1 VLKRIIQVFMVVMG
15 STLGYR
21 FIPWIVLS
29 FHLQEFPGQAY
40 FGAVLGAILFLFGT
54 KWFVEYVIKWVYWGE
69 ETLFR
74 LPLPNILFGT
84 TGIII
89 GLAIAFLLYVPIS
102 RMPIPVIG
110 NLLPLFV
117 SILLGYYG
125 YRIVLRKREEI
136 MQFFSLERGKKLK
149 KIADKK
155 QEEYKILDPSV
166 ILDGRIADVCKTGF
180 LDGTIVIPEFVLA
193 ELQNIA
199 DSSDNLTRNRGR
211 KGLDILKEIQKDSN
225 MTVIISERNY
235 EDIQDMKSKLF
246 GLALEL
252 NAKLITNDLYVKKL
266 GESQGIQ
273 VVDINDVAHAVQP
286 VLLTGEEMKV
296 NVIKQG
302 KEADQGIA
310 YMDDGTMII
319 VEKGN
324 EFISSEVNIVVT
336 NVRQT
341 SAGKLIFA
349 KVKT

>member
-1 VLKRIIQVFMVVMG
+1 MGVMG
-15 STLGYR
+15 SILGYR
-21 FIPWIVLS
+21 LIPWIVLS

-40 FGAVLGAILFLFGT
+40 LGAVLGAIVFLFVT
-54 KWFVEYVIKWVYWGE
+54 NWFVNYVIKWVYWGE
-69 ETLFR
+69 EALSR

-84 TGIII
+84 AGIII
-89 GLAIAFLLYVPIS
+89 GLVIAFLLYVPLSKI
-102 RMPIPVIG
+102 PIPVIG

-117 SILLGYYG
+117 SILFGYYG

-136 MQFFSLERGKKLK
+136 MQFFSLDRGKKSK

-155 QEEYKILDPSV
+155 QEEYTILDPSV

-180 LDGTIVIPEFVLA
+180 LDGIIVIPEFVLA
-193 ELQNIA
+193 ELQNTA

-225 MTVIISERNY
+225 MTVIISDRNY

-246 GLALEL
+246 RLALEL
-252 NAKLITNDLYVKKL
+252 KAKLITNDLNVKKL
-266 GESQGIQ
+266 GESQGIP
-273 VVDINDVAHAVQP
+273 VVDINDVAHAVHP
-286 VLLTGEEMKV
+286 VLLAGEVMKV

-302 KEADQGIA
+302 KESDQGIA
-310 YMDDGTMII
+310 YLDDGTMII
-319 VEKGN
+319 VKEGT
-324 EFISSEVNIVVT
+324 EFIGSEVNIVVT